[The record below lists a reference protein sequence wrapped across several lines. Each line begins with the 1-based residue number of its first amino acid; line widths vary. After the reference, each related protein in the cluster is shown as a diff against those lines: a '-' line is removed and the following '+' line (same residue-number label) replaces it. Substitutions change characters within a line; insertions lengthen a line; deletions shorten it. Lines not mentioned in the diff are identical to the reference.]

1 MAFSLIAIMLLGASL
16 SASWNAVIKGSGD
29 KLYMTILLTGG
40 AGLVGALA
48 LPFLPRPA
56 PASWLFIAASA
67 GCSVGY
73 YALVARTYHLADL
86 SQTYPLMRGTAPLLV
101 ALTSGLVLGE
111 RLSPAAWLGIGLICS
126 GIGFLAAAAVR
137 QAPRGAAL
145 ALGNAVVIAS
155 YTLID
160 GLGVRRSGAPAAYAM
175 WVYVLT
181 ALPLVAWA
189 GATGRRR
196 FGRYVA
202 ERGLLGLV
210 GGGIAT
216 SVYATTLWAMTV
228 APVAVVA
235 ALRETSILFAVLI
248 SAVVLKEP
256 VGLLRLAMVCAIA
269 GGAMVLRLA

>member
-1 MAFSLIAIMLLGASL
+1 
-16 SASWNAVIKGSGD
+16 
-29 KLYMTILLTGG
+29 
-40 AGLVGALA
+40 
-48 LPFLPRPA
+48 
-56 PASWLFIAASA
+56 
-67 GCSVGY
+67 
-73 YALVARTYHLADL
+73 
-86 SQTYPLMRGTAPLLV
+86 
-101 ALTSGLVLGE
+101 
-111 RLSPAAWLGIGLICS
+111 
-126 GIGFLAAAAVR
+126 
-137 QAPRGAAL
+137 
-145 ALGNAVVIAS
+145 
-155 YTLID
+155 
-160 GLGVRRSGAPAAYAM
+160 M